1 MKKLYFMLAAMV
13 FAVAGYLSPQVMA
26 SKTVYFVNYFDW
38 TTVNCYTYGNSETC
52 GVWPGAPMDKTG
64 GKYKGKDVYSKT
76 FNDGASYVIFN
87 NKTSNTDS
95 GGTQTAGNNKVSIK
109 DGALYYWTDSNNN
122 GSVSILTSWSYDAVP
137 APATMYMFGNI
148 NGSGND
154 GWNNKTTN
162 SATKQSGDVYK
173 WNNFVVSQES
183 WFRFIGDSKEYSTD
197 ENPVDDKTVTDGVTD
212 YQTKNSG
219 DRAFNIGAGKY
230 NITLKWNNGSPLLTV
245 QKATDP
251 VGTITDYWLRGNFS
265 GWGTADDY
273 KFTPDAK
280 GEEYTL
286 RVNNGKVLCDNEF
299 KVGAAGDDNW
309 ESYSTGESSMEV
321 NRFYSDMNSQKGNMK
336 LKSGAIAENTPV
348 TVIFNKK
355 NKTIIFK
362 TENDPEPPTPDKY
375 PVLYLPGD
383 FNSFGFEEAYK
394 FRLAGHTYR
403 LTVKA
408 GTLKDK
414 SFKIADNAY
423 NWQFICGNNNVA
435 NINQDYNDVTSGG
448 QADMTLNL
456 SYVNPNTNVNI
467 IVNITDLAAKK
478 ANIRFEAVEDNPG
491 QYRTLYMNFLHELGD
506 EALGEDK
513 LETSKPWVRL
523 YNGRL
528 EDWNAV
534 KNWDRCVV
542 HEMKRIGD
550 SQIYRYTLNDEE
562 LKSYNNAI
570 FYIPIREHDDN
581 GGNKFYIC
589 NANPDN
595 FGNGAIDSEKENY
608 KNGWRNWDGTY
619 WLKYVYCVSGEGLA
633 AQSYITYDEYQKLL
647 PLPKEEIYFT
657 GENVKNI
664 GWDPTQKLVS
674 EKTVDGVAYWKNN
687 PEDSNKGVKFKMS
700 WLHPVDMYN
709 ECLSKTLTNQR
720 AWATF
725 NMGLVSVNKEIA
737 KDKNGNTLYTTV
749 PDNPNKNLQ
758 VNLNKILP
766 YSDHT
771 AENWFMDRSA
781 TDQWLVI
788 DTHEECKSVTLL
800 SFEPNPTLSVN
811 AGEVQEANLDSS
823 QAAMLHEDQKTTGHT
838 FYGEDTNGLVHITSL
853 NTLNATATL
862 KAEFAKLSEN
872 GANMTVKYDFYSNG
886 EVFYTTDGSDPNNK
900 EFSFANI
907 AVGDGSTVGARG
919 LYKDNNTNFQFH
931 SKFTNGTLSGDFK
944 AQSPVIQSIG
954 TKGYAVMSDAPETL
968 SAMFAANVTLP
979 ANGVV
984 YPDFEVKVNENSSN
998 NYHLTATDKA
1008 NGGEI
1013 VHSNHAVA
1021 KQYTW
1026 FDKVAYT
1033 PATSASD
1040 YDHDTHNW
1048 TAKLGAENAAWP
1060 LYLPDVL
1067 KLANDDNEKWY
1078 GESGDMNTTLDF
1090 TAYAVYPFLIDRKAT
1105 VTVTTKSTAP
1115 RRAALDLNSAD
1126 HDYHIVLVRI
1136 PASTTVELD
1145 EKSPLTGID
1154 DIVAPEADAEA
1165 VYYTLDGRL
1174 AGSNPAA
1181 GVYIRRVG
1189 NKAEKIYIR

>member
-38 TTVNCYTYGNSETC
+38 TTVKCHH
-52 GVWPGAPMDKTG
+52 WG
-64 GKYKGKDVYSKT
+64 G
-76 FNDGASYVIFN
+76 
-87 NKTSNTDS
+87 
-95 GGTQTAGNNKVSIK
+95 
-109 DGALYYWTDSNNN
+109 NN
-122 GSVSILTSWSYDAVP
+122 GSSGNGNDMTSTEKTYKGATVYSYDLPDDCTGFNFNKNDWGNGNQTDNLSIVENGLYVWPKGTTNEKPKITGTTNWSYDAVSVS
-137 APATMYMFGNI
+137 APVTMYMFGNI
-148 NGSGND
+148 NGSGDD
-154 GWNNKTTN
+154 GWNKKDTN
-162 SATKQSGDVYK
+162 GAAKQSGDVYK
-173 WNNFVVSQES
+173 WENFEFSQGS
-183 WFRFIGDSKEYSTD
+183 WFRFNDGSSQYSTNQD
-197 ENPVDDKTVTDGVTD
+197 SDYGVSDGATDV
-212 YQTKNSG
+212 QTKEKSVN
-219 DRAFNIGAGKY
+219 AFQINAGTY

-251 VGTITDYWLRGNFS
+251 VGPITDYWLRGKFTD
-265 GWGTADDY
+265 WGTNDTY

-280 GEEYTL
+280 GEVYTL
-286 RVNNGKVLCDNEF
+286 KVNNGKLLCDNSSDTSDNFGF
-299 KVGAAGDDNW
+299 KVGAAGSSDW
-309 ESYSTGESSMEV
+309 ESYSTGNSSMEL
-321 NRFYSDMNSQKGNMK
+321 NTLYTDMTSGNNMK
-336 LKSGAIAENTPV
+336 LKSGSLAENQEV

-362 TENDPEPPTPDKY
+362 TENAPEPPTPDKY

-383 FNSFGFEEAYK
+383 FNSFSFEEAYK
-394 FRLAGHTYR
+394 FRNAGHTYR

-408 GTLKDK
+408 GTLNDK
-414 SFKIADNAY
+414 NFKIADNGN
-423 NWQFICGNNNVA
+423 NWKFICGNNNVA

-448 QADMTLNL
+448 EANMKLNL
-456 SYVNPNTNVNI
+456 NYVNPNTNVNI

-478 ANIRFEAVEDNPG
+478 ANIRFEAVEDDPG
-491 QYRTLYMNFLHELGD
+491 QYRTLYMNFLHELDDLGD
-506 EALGEDK
+506 KKIEN
-513 LETSKPWVRL
+513 SKPYVRL

-528 EDWNAV
+528 ENWDAV
-534 KNWDRCVV
+534 KNWDGCVV
-542 HEMKRIGD
+542 HEMERIGD
-550 SQIYRYTLNDEE
+550 SQIYRYTLNDAE
-562 LKSYNNAI
+562 LNTYNNAI
-570 FYIPIREHDDN
+570 FYIPIKDDY
-581 GGNKFYIC
+581 KFYIC

-595 FGNGAIDSEKENY
+595 FGNDAIDSEKENY
-608 KNGWRNWDGTY
+608 KNGWRNWDDTY
-619 WLKYVYCVSGEGLA
+619 WLKYVYCVSGQGLA

-687 PEDSNKGVKFKMS
+687 PEDSGKGVKFKMS

-709 ECLSKTLTNQR
+709 DCLSKTLTNQR

-737 KDKNGNTLYTTV
+737 IDNKGNTLYTLV
-749 PDNPNKNLQ
+749 PEKPNNNLQ

-872 GANMTVKYDFYSNG
+872 GADMTVKYDFYSNG
-886 EVFYTTDGSDPNNK
+886 EVFYTTDGTDPNNK

-944 AQSPVIQSIG
+944 AESPVIQSIG

-979 ANGVV
+979 TNGVV

-998 NYHLTATDKA
+998 NYHLSAPEKA

-1033 PATSASD
+1033 PAASASD
-1040 YDHDTHNW
+1040 YDQEIHNW

-1105 VTVTTKSTAP
+1105 VTVTTKSNAP

-1174 AGSNPAA
+1174 AGSNPGA

-1189 NKAEKIYIR
+1189 NKAEKVYIR

>member
-26 SKTVYFVNYFDW
+26 SKTVYF
-38 TTVNCYTYGNSETC
+38 
-52 GVWPGAPMDKTG
+52 A
-64 GKYKGKDVYSKT
+64 
-76 FNDGASYVIFN
+76 
-87 NKTSNTDS
+87 NTDNWS
-95 GGTQTAGNNKVSIK
+95 TVKCHHWGG
-109 DGALYYWTDSNNN
+109 NN
-122 GSVSILTSWSYDAVP
+122 GSSGNGNDMTSTEKTYKGATVYSYDLPDDCAGFNFNKNEWGDGNQTGNLSIVENGLYVWPKGTTNEQPTITGTTNWSYDAVSVS

-154 GWNNKTTN
+154 GWNKKDTN
-162 SATKQSGDVYK
+162 GATKQSGDVYK

-197 ENPVDDKTVTDGVTD
+197 ENPADDKTVTDGVTD
-212 YQTKNSG
+212 YQTKNSS
-219 DRAFNIGAGKY
+219 DRAFNIGAGTY
-230 NITLKWNNGSPLLTV
+230 NITLKWNNGNPLLTV

-251 VGTITDYWLRGNFS
+251 VGPITDYWLRGKFTD
-265 GWGTADDY
+265 WGTDDTY

-299 KVGAAGDDNW
+299 KVGAAGNDNW
-309 ESYSTGESSMEV
+309 ESYTNENTAMEV
-321 NRFYSDMNSQKGNMK
+321 NTTYSGLFDRQNSGNMK
-336 LKSGAIAENTPV
+336 LKPGAIAENTPV

-362 TENDPEPPTPDKY
+362 PENDPEPPTPDKY

-383 FNSFGFEEAYK
+383 FNSFAFEEAYK

-408 GTLKDK
+408 GTLNDK

-435 NINQDYNDVTSGG
+435 NINQDYNNVTSGG
-448 QADMTLNL
+448 TDNMKLNL

-478 ANIRFEAVEDNPG
+478 ANIRFEAVEDNPD
-491 QYRTLYMNFLHELGD
+491 QYRTLYINFLHELGD

-523 YNGRL
+523 YNGCL
-528 EDWNAV
+528 ENWDAV
-534 KNWDRCVV
+534 KNWDNSVV
-542 HEMKRIGD
+542 REMKQVGK
-550 SQIYRYTLNDEE
+550 SQIYQYTLNDEE
-562 LKSYNNAI
+562 LQSYNNAI
-570 FYIPIREHDDN
+570 FYIPIKEHDGN

-687 PEDSNKGVKFKMS
+687 PEDSSKGVKFKMS

-838 FYGEDTNGLVHITSL
+838 FYGENTSGLVHITSL

-919 LYKDNNTNFQFH
+919 LYKDNNTTFQFH

-1033 PATSASD
+1033 PARSASD

-1105 VTVTTKSTAP
+1105 VTVTTKSNAP

-1189 NKAEKIYIR
+1189 NKAEKVFIR

>member
-26 SKTVYFVNYFDW
+26 SKTVYFANTDNW
-38 TTVNCYTYGNSETC
+38 G
-52 GVWPGAPMDKTG
+52 
-64 GKYKGKDVYSKT
+64 DVYIHSYQQSNSSNNLGGWSANKMTKT
-76 FNDGASYVIFN
+76 DMSYGTVSVYKFTYPSDKNDLDVVMFHNGN
-87 NKTSNTDS
+87 
-95 GGTQTAGNNKVSIK
+95 GTQSGEINSVS
-109 DGALYYWTDSNNN
+109 DGALYVWDNS
-122 GSVSILTSWSYDAVP
+122 GGWKVSKKEAPTSPTNY
-137 APATMYMFGNI
+137 YLFGDI
-148 NGSGND
+148 NG
-154 GWNNKTTN
+154 NNAWGTKTTM
-162 SATKQSGDVYK
+162 KQTSKDGYISYIWDVTFTSEKSYFRIYDGTNEWRSNAAGD
-173 WNNFVVSQES
+173 NNYTVNGNVSN
-183 WFRFIGDSKEYSTD
+183 DVLSKGSNGCYEISKGHY
-197 ENPVDDKTVTDGVTD
+197 
-212 YQTKNSG
+212 
-219 DRAFNIGAGKY
+219 I
-230 NITLKWNNGSPLLTV
+230 ITLYNNWDKDPSISIT
-245 QKATDP
+245 KATDP
-251 VGTITDYWLRGNFS
+251 VGPITDYWLRGKFTD
-265 GWGTADDY
+265 WGTDDTY

-280 GEEYTL
+280 GEVYTL
-286 RVNNGKVLCDNEF
+286 IVNNGKLLCDNSSDTSDNFGF
-299 KVGAAGDDNW
+299 KVGAAGTSDW
-309 ESYSTGESSMEV
+309 ESYSTGNSSMEL
-321 NRFYSDMNSQKGNMK
+321 NTLYNGMNSSDNMK
-336 LKSGAIAENTPV
+336 LKSGSLAENQEV

-355 NKTIIFK
+355 DNNIIFK
-362 TENDPEPPTPDKY
+362 TENAPEPPTPDKY
-375 PVLYLPGD
+375 PVLYLPGE
-383 FNSFGFEEAYK
+383 FNSFGFIEAYK
-394 FRLAGHTYR
+394 FRIAGHTYR

-408 GTLKDK
+408 STLKDK

-534 KNWDRCVV
+534 KNWEGCVV
-542 HEMKRIGD
+542 HEMERIGD

-562 LKSYNNAI
+562 LQSYNNAI
-570 FYIPIREHDDN
+570 FYIPIKEHDGN

-687 PEDSNKGVKFKMS
+687 PEDSSKGVKFKMS

-758 VNLNKILP
+758 VNLNKLLP

-811 AGEVQEANLDSS
+811 AGEVHEANLDSS
-823 QAAMLHEDQKTTGHT
+823 QAAILHEDQKTTGHT
-838 FYGEDTNGLVHITSL
+838 FYGENTSGLVHITSL

-872 GANMTVKYDFYSNG
+872 GADMTVKYDFYSNG

-1033 PATSASD
+1033 PARSASD

-1105 VTVTTKSTAP
+1105 VTVTTKSNAP

-1189 NKAEKIYIR
+1189 NKAEKVFIR

>member
-26 SKTVYFVNYFDW
+26 SKTVYF
-38 TTVNCYTYGNSETC
+38 
-52 GVWPGAPMDKTG
+52 A
-64 GKYKGKDVYSKT
+64 
-76 FNDGASYVIFN
+76 
-87 NKTSNTDS
+87 NTDNWS
-95 GGTQTAGNNKVSIK
+95 TVKCHHWGG
-109 DGALYYWTDSNNN
+109 NN
-122 GSVSILTSWSYDAVP
+122 GSSGNGNDMTSTEKTYKGATVYSYDLPDDCTGFNFNKNEWGGGNQTGNLSIVENGLYVWPKGTTNEQPTITGTTNWSYDAVSVS

-148 NGSGND
+148 NGSGDD
-154 GWNNKTTN
+154 GWNKKDTN
-162 SATKQSGDVYK
+162 GATKQSGDVYK
-173 WNNFVVSQES
+173 WENFEFSQGS
-183 WFRFIGDSKEYSTD
+183 WFRFNDGSSQYSTNQD
-197 ENPVDDKTVTDGVTD
+197 SDYGVSNGVTD
-212 YQTKNSG
+212 LQTKEKSDN
-219 DRAFNIGAGKY
+219 AFQINAGKY

-251 VGTITDYWLRGNFS
+251 VVTITDYWLRGNFS

-299 KVGAAGDDNW
+299 KVGAAGNDNW
-309 ESYSTGESSMEV
+309 ESYTNENTAMEV
-321 NRFYSDMNSQKGNMK
+321 NTTYSGLFDRQNSGNMK
-336 LKSGAIAENTPV
+336 LKPGAIAENTPV

-355 NKTIIFK
+355 DNNIIFK

-383 FNSFGFEEAYK
+383 FNSFAFEEAYK

-408 GTLKDK
+408 GTLNDK
-414 SFKIADNAY
+414 SFKIADNGY
-423 NWQFICGNNNVA
+423 NWNFICGNNNVA
-435 NINQDYNDVTSGG
+435 NINQDYNNVTSGG
-448 QADMTLNL
+448 TDNMKLNL

-478 ANIRFEAVEDNPG
+478 ANIRFEAVEDNPD
-491 QYRTLYMNFLHELGD
+491 QYRTLYINFLHELGD

-528 EDWNAV
+528 EDWDAV
-534 KNWDRCVV
+534 KNWEGCVV
-542 HEMKRIGD
+542 HEMERIGD

-562 LKSYNNAI
+562 LQSYNNAI
-570 FYIPIREHDDN
+570 FYIPIKEHDGN
-581 GGNKFYIC
+581 GGKKFYIC

-619 WLKYVYCVSGEGLA
+619 WLKYVYCVSGQGLA

-687 PEDSNKGVKFKMS
+687 PEDSGKGVKFKMS

-725 NMGLVSVNKEIA
+725 NMGLVSVNKENAI
-737 KDKNGNTLYTTV
+737 DNNGNTLYTLV
-749 PDNPNKNLQ
+749 PENPNNNLQ

-781 TDQWLVI
+781 MDQWLVI

-811 AGEVQEANLDSS
+811 AGEVQEANLNSQ

-838 FYGEDTNGLVHITSL
+838 FYGENTSGLVHITSL

-872 GANMTVKYDFYSNG
+872 GADMTVKYDFYSNG

-1033 PATSASD
+1033 PATSASG

-1105 VTVTTKSTAP
+1105 VTVTTKSNAP

-1189 NKAEKIYIR
+1189 NKAEKVFIR

>member
-26 SKTVYFVNYFDW
+26 SKTVYFANTDNW
-38 TTVNCYTYGNSETC
+38 STVKCHHWGGNNESSGNGNDMTSTEKTYKGATVYSYDLPDDCTGFNFNKNEWGDGNQTGNLSIVEN
-52 GVWPGAPMDKTG
+52 GLYVWPKGTTNEKPTITG
-64 GKYKGKDVYSKT
+64 T
-76 FNDGASYVIFN
+76 TN
-87 NKTSNTDS
+87 
-95 GGTQTAGNNKVSIK
+95 
-109 DGALYYWTDSNNN
+109 
-122 GSVSILTSWSYDAVP
+122 WSYDAVSVS

-154 GWNNKTTN
+154 GWNKKDTN
-162 SATKQSGDVYK
+162 GATKQSGDVYK
-173 WNNFVVSQES
+173 WENFEFSQGS
-183 WFRFIGDSKEYSTD
+183 WFRFNDGSSQYSTNQD
-197 ENPVDDKTVTDGVTD
+197 SDYGVSNGVTD
-212 YQTKNSG
+212 LQTKEKSDN
-219 DRAFNIGAGKY
+219 AFQINAGTY

-251 VGTITDYWLRGNFS
+251 VVTITDYWLRGNFS

-299 KVGAAGDDNW
+299 KVGAAGNDNW
-309 ESYSTGESSMEV
+309 ESYTNENTAMEV
-321 NRFYSDMNSQKGNMK
+321 NTTYSGLFDRQNSGNMK
-336 LKSGAIAENTPV
+336 LKPGAIAENTPV

-355 NKTIIFK
+355 DKTIIFK

-383 FNSFGFEEAYK
+383 FNSFAFEEAYK

-408 GTLKDK
+408 GTLNDK
-414 SFKIADNAY
+414 SFKIADNGY
-423 NWQFICGNNNVA
+423 NWKFICGNNNVA
-435 NINQDYNDVTSGG
+435 NINQDYNNVTSGG
-448 QADMTLNL
+448 TDNMKLNL

-478 ANIRFEAVEDNPG
+478 ANIRFEAVEDNPD
-491 QYRTLYMNFLHELGD
+491 QYRTLYINFLHELGD

-528 EDWNAV
+528 EDWDAV
-534 KNWDRCVV
+534 KNWEGCVV
-542 HEMKRIGD
+542 HEMERIGD
-550 SQIYRYTLNDEE
+550 SQIYQYTLNDEE
-562 LKSYNNAI
+562 LQNYNNAI
-570 FYIPIREHDDN
+570 FYIPIKEHDGN
-581 GGNKFYIC
+581 GGKKFYIC

-619 WLKYVYCVSGEGLA
+619 WLKYVYCVSGQGLA

-687 PEDSNKGVKFKMS
+687 PEDSGKGVKFKMS

-725 NMGLVSVNKEIA
+725 NMGLVSVNKENAI
-737 KDKNGNTLYTTV
+737 DNNGNTLYTLV
-749 PDNPNKNLQ
+749 PENPNNNLQ
-758 VNLNKILP
+758 LNLNKILP

-811 AGEVQEANLDSS
+811 AGEVQEANLNSQ

-838 FYGEDTNGLVHITSL
+838 FYGENTSGLVHITSL

-872 GANMTVKYDFYSNG
+872 GADMTVKYDFYSNG

-979 ANGVV
+979 TNGVV

-1033 PATSASD
+1033 PATSASG
-1040 YDHDTHNW
+1040 YVHDTHNW

-1105 VTVTTKSTAP
+1105 VTVTNKSNAP

-1189 NKAEKIYIR
+1189 NKAEKVFIR